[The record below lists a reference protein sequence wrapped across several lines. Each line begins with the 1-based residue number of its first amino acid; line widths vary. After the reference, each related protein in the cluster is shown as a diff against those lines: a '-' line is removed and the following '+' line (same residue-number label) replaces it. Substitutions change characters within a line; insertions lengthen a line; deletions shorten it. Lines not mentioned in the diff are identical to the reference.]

1 MNKKHFMS
9 SCQICDRKTRMGAS
23 RSHSNIATKRLQKL
37 NLQKTTHKGER
48 VLACAKCIKT
58 LGKVK

>member
-1 MNKKHFMS
+1 MLKKYFMS
-9 SCQICDRKTRMGAS
+9 SCQICDRKTRMGAN

-37 NLQKTTHKGER
+37 NLQKTAYQGKR